1 MFQRF
6 LFRRSRSHSV
16 SLVRWLSTKDLTK
29 KRPTTPLGMLA
40 WDQREEAARSAG
52 EGISEYEM
60 AESVMERVATRKIRE
75 HIESG
80 GFDNL
85 VGKGKKLE
93 NYELGADGGLS
104 KMMKNANVLP
114 KWVVEWK
121 DLKRVLHR
129 FRKQSKHER
138 RLEELNDLNVRIKK
152 YNVIC
157 QVSTM
162 IIPLLDKKK
171 ELNPSKEL

>member
-1 MFQRF
+1 MIQR
-6 LFRRSRSHSV
+6 FRRSRSHSAR
-16 SLVRWLSTKDLTK
+16 SGSFVRWLSTKDLNK

-52 EGISEYEM
+52 EGITGYEM

-75 HIESG
+75 HMESG

-104 KMMKNANVLP
+104 KMMKNANVVP
-114 KWVVEWK
+114 KWIDEWK
-121 DLKRVLHR
+121 DLKRVLQR

-138 RLEELNDLNVRIKK
+138 RLEELNDLNVRITK
-152 YNVIC
+152 YNVTC

-162 IIPLLDKKK
+162 VIPMLDKKK
-171 ELNPSKEL
+171 EL